1 MEKMV
6 VSVIVPAYN
15 HGQYIAQS
23 LESAIHQTFEQD
35 YEIIIGDDCSTD
47 HTGEIC
53 RRYADHPKIRLI
65 SHDQNIGLIQNYR
78 SLFSASRGR
87 YIAILEGDD
96 YWEENKLAEQIS
108 FLEAHPECGFLHSN
122 GYFLFENGR
131 RKLIHREAGIP
142 QELSY
147 GDLIKSNRIA
157 AVTACF
163 RRDLLQ
169 FADLERFESLGF
181 RTMDYPLWL
190 EFAQH
195 TRMGFLNLPLATYR
209 ITAGSISNNRSFE
222 KRRQFEASNRSIL
235 EFYSK
240 KYPVAG
246 LNPEFIQTKYNTKLF
261 YAILDCGTFADQ
273 KMLSEE
279 YLHLGRIKTLALRC
293 RLIFSLYRVIIRLF
307 YKRV

>member
-1 MEKMV
+1 MEKIV

-15 HGQYIAQS
+15 HEQYIAQS
-23 LESAIHQTFEQD
+23 LESAIHQTFEQT
-35 YEIIIGDDCSTD
+35 YEILIGDDCSTD
-47 HTGEIC
+47 RTGEIC
-53 RRYADHPKIRLI
+53 RQYADHPKVRLI

-96 YWEENKLAEQIS
+96 YWEKNKLTQQIS
-108 FLEAHPECGFLHSN
+108 FLEAHPEYGFLHSN
-122 GYFLFENGR
+122 GYFLHEPG
-131 RKLIHREAGIP
+131 KKTLIHNKARIP
-142 QELSY
+142 QDLTY
-147 GDLIKSNRIA
+147 GDLIQSNRIA

-163 RRDLLQ
+163 KRDLLQ
-169 FADLERFESLGF
+169 FADLEKFESLGF

-195 TRMGFLNLPLATYR
+195 TRMGYLNLPLATYR

-222 KRRQFEASNRSIL
+222 KRKQFEESNRSIL
-235 EFYSK
+235 EFYSE
-240 KYPVAG
+240 KYPVDE
-246 LNPEFIQTKYNTKLF
+246 LNPGFIQTKYNTKLF

-273 KMLSEE
+273 KILSEE
-279 YLHLGRIKTLALRC
+279 YLPLGRIKTLALRS